1 MAVKQPTKFTE
12 AEIAS
17 LKEIQTEM
25 DQTIV
30 RFGQIAVNREALES
44 QENLLKQSLSQ
55 LKVKEQNL
63 AQSLSEKYG
72 KGTID
77 LSSGKFTPNS

>member
-1 MAVKQPTKFTE
+1 MAVKQSTKFTE

-25 DQTIV
+25 DQTII

-55 LKVKEQNL
+55 LKIKEQTL
-63 AQSLSEKYG
+63 AQTLSDKYG
-72 KGTID
+72 KGTFDLEANEFKPID
-77 LSSGKFTPNS
+77 